1 MHLFD
6 ARPPQ
11 SMQRRFRTRLLMSA
25 SLEGAKSNLFN
36 MKKGTEVTHVAY
48 IVACRGHRI
57 EPGDRFCTRRH
68 AYGTEV
74 PRGDGGIAQ
83 GSRSQG
89 GRAEI
94 PRGNGYGAEVPRG

>member
-6 ARPPQ
+6 AEPPQ
-11 SMQRRFRTRLLMSA
+11 SIQRWFRTRLLMST
-25 SLEGAKSNLFN
+25 SLEGAISSI
-36 MKKGTEVTHVAY
+36 EVTHVAY

-57 EPGDRFCTRRH
+57 EPGDRFCTRRY

-74 PRGDGGIAQ
+74 PRGDGGIAK